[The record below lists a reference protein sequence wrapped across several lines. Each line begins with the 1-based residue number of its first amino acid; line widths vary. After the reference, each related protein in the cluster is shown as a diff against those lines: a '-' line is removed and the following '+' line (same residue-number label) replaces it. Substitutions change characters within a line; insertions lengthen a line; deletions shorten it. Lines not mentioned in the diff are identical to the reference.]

1 MIREGLRQE
10 LRACQPRDLVNQV
23 CWAAQYE
30 DRRPILDRAS
40 LVGAVEAYFLT
51 KA

>member
-1 MIREGLRQE
+1 METFADGADEVVERTF
-10 LRACQPRDLVNQV
+10 VNQE

-40 LVGAVEAYFLT
+40 LFGAMEAYFLT
-51 KA
+51 PKA